1 MGLAWSRG
9 VVAWGSSSGSGR
21 LEGAVWGVRWR
32 AHDEADVVVGEAG
45 RGREDARLAG
55 RAEVEAHPEAALLEV
70 EVPAEVRGLALGRV
84 PRREVRARPVVHEH
98 LPHARVVKR
107 TARAGRAPLITPWS
121 AHAHLLGD
129 PRGEPLAVRVVVRPN
144 EFVEHRVSERLL
156 VEERRE
162 APQRI

>member
-9 VVAWGSSSGSGR
+9 VVAWGRSSGSGR

-70 EVPAEVRGLALGRV
+70 EVPAELRGLALGRV
-84 PRREVRARPVVHEH
+84 PRREVRA
-98 LPHARVVKR
+98 
-107 TARAGRAPLITPWS
+107 G
-121 AHAHLLGD
+121 
-129 PRGEPLAVRVVVRPN
+129 
-144 EFVEHRVSERLL
+144 VEGGAT
-156 VEERRE
+156 RE
-162 APQRI
+162 TTR